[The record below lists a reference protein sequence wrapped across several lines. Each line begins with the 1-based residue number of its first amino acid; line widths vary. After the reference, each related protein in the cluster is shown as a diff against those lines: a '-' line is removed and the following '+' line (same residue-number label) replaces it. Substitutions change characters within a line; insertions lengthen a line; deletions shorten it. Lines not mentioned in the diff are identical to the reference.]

1 MVSGFKKSKNS
12 KKSSKM
18 ELAKDKKQLML
29 AVGVII
35 LFVINGI
42 VMFVRIY
49 LEDHPITSNNN
60 NSQSEIDKQ
69 YSESPDAPAD
79 AGNTT
84 VPPTDTTASPTPATD
99 TTQASGANNASDT
112 ANDIYVKTIA
122 MNGNTQAPQT
132 QPETNNN
139 VEIMSV
145 SQHKFNGKMVMVN
158 VSSAGRSDPFANPS
172 TLHSGS
178 KARPIPKYLTP
189 PPSLLTSSSEV
200 GRVMTTTVS
209 GILYDKYSPSAILNI
224 EGADYLVKK
233 GDIINSYKVLYIG
246 KTQVI
251 VQLGRNIYKAGV
263 GQLLSLTDLNFNTIA
278 NLNRKFGGNSV
289 SIKPKAKTKSRKHK

>member
-12 KKSSKM
+12 KKASKM
-18 ELAKDKKQLML
+18 ELAKDKKQL
-29 AVGVII
+29 II
-35 LFVINGI
+35 AIGIIAIFVINGI

-49 LEDHPITSNNN
+49 LEEHPATSNNS

-69 YSESPDAPAD
+69 YSGQSDATAG

-84 VPPTDTTASPTPATD
+84 APPAADTTVSTAPAD
-99 TTQASGANNASDT
+99 TTQANGANTTSDA

-122 MNGNTQAPQT
+122 MNSNTKSPQT
-132 QPETNNN
+132 QPETSN
-139 VEIMSV
+139 VDIMSV
-145 SQHKFNGKMVMVN
+145 SQHKFNGKMVTVN
-158 VSSAGRSDPFANPS
+158 VSSAGRADPFANPA
-172 TLHSGS
+172 TLYSGS

-189 PPSLLTSSSEV
+189 PPSLLTSSSDV